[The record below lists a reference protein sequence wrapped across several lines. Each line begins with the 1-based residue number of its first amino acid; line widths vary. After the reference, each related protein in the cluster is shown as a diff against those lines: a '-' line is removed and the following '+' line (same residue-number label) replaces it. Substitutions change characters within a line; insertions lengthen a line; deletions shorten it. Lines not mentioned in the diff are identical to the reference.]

1 MTSVLLV
8 TSNGTGMGHLTRQ
21 AAVALSVAGE
31 HETALFS
38 LSVGLPLAAGLGVR
52 GEYAPSYDRPWI
64 AGREWHGYLRD
75 RLLAIIE
82 ETRADVVVFDGVAVY
97 PGIAMASSARRDVAF
112 IWLRR
117 GMWQE
122 ATNTGQLRRVGHFDL
137 VVEPGDLA
145 GASTGPT
152 ARARNVIRVAPVSLI
167 EVIDPLPR
175 DEARSSLG
183 LPSEGD
189 IALVTLGSGMLGDVA
204 GPGQAA
210 IETLLTESDAWIAVT
225 RPSVARNLV
234 EMGAGERMIEIRDVY
249 PQVRYLGA
257 FDLAV
262 SSAGYNAVHE
272 LIPAGVPTVF
282 VANSSTRTDDQ
293 MARSRRVAGLGLGL
307 HASDLDPESV
317 ASGVKRLLDP
327 GYRAHL
333 AGSAAEARAQ
343 MLGAS
348 EVSQTAI
355 TLADGFSER
364 RRKPSA
370 AVSDTVQRAK
380 DSLKDRLG
388 EERTESLK
396 RALGRQPTP
405 RGQRTTVQVVPTPQ
419 RREGEGPVPLALTSD
434 LDRSDLDLG
443 VPIEHLLPGSSEGYR
458 ARRLELIANYYDVL

>member
-21 AAVALSVAGE
+21 AAVALTVAEE

-64 AGREWHGYLRD
+64 SGREWHGYLRD

-82 ETRADVVVFDGVAVY
+82 ETRADVLVFDGVAVY
-97 PGIAMASSARRDVAF
+97 PGIAMASNARRDVPF

-137 VVEPGDLA
+137 VIEPGDLA
-145 GASTGPT
+145 GESTGPT
-152 ARARNVIRVAPVSLI
+152 ANARNVIRAAPVSLI
-167 EVIDPLPR
+167 EVIEPLPR
-175 DEARSSLG
+175 DEARASLG
-183 LPSEGD
+183 LPIDGE

-210 IETLLTESDAWIAVT
+210 IDTLLTESEAWIAVT
-225 RPSVARNLV
+225 RPAVARNMVRL
-234 EMGAGERMIEIRDVY
+234 GAGDRMVEIKDVY
-249 PQVRYLGA
+249 PQVTYLNA
-257 FDLAV
+257 FDMAV

-272 LIPAGVPTVF
+272 LIPAGVPSLF

-317 ASGVKRLLDP
+317 ASGVRRLLDR
-327 GYRAHL
+327 GFRADL
-333 AGSAAEARAQ
+333 AGSAAGTRPQ

-348 EVSQTAI
+348 EVAQTAI
-355 TLADGFSER
+355 TLAQGFSER

-380 DSLKDRLG
+380 DSFKDRLG

-396 RALGRQPTP
+396 RVLGREPAP
-405 RGQRTTVQVVPTPQ
+405 RGQRTTVQVVQAPQ
-419 RREGEGPVPLALTSD
+419 LPAGEGPMPLAVTSE
-434 LDRSDLDLG
+434 LRRSDLDLEA
-443 VPIEHLLPGSSEGYR
+443 PIEHLLPGASDAYR
-458 ARRLELIANYYDVL
+458 ARRLELIANYYDVV